1 MTTHDYDALLEE
13 RRLSPEAIRRRRE
26 AEQLADKA
34 RNLASLTALAEAEA
48 APEAAPKDGDR

>member
-1 MTTHDYDALLEE
+1 MKTNDYDALLEE
-13 RRLSPEAIRRRRE
+13 RRLTTEAIRQRRE

-48 APEAAPKDGDR
+48 EEPPED

>member
-1 MTTHDYDALLEE
+1 MTTNDYDALLEE
-13 RRLSPEAIRRRRE
+13 RRISTEAIRQRRE

-48 APEAAPKDGDR
+48 EEPPKDADP